1 MNISSQDKASSTRL
15 YFLDNLRTF
24 MIFLVVVYHAGLVYE
39 SSGVGATFWI
49 VDDPSTN
56 NLTGILNL
64 VLEIFIMPTIFF
76 VSGFFTPQSVSSKT
90 AAEFLGSKFK
100 RLIIPWAVAVLTL
113 IPIYKV
119 IFLYSRGLPQEEW
132 TSYFHFSNG
141 SFSQL
146 WLWFL
151 PILFFFNLAYL
162 ALTKARLDMSRL
174 GMKPAVAAVFL
185 VGLAYSFGMRMLDG
199 HGWTKTP
206 VIDFENQRLLIY
218 FLMFLLGSVCY
229 QLKIFESAPARTRLY
244 NIVNWTSWIPICLY
258 IFLIIYTFVK
268 PNDPIISVPLDQFFI
283 RLSYHLSLLAMLY
296 TMVTTFRL
304 YFHKQGAFAMELN
317 RNSYYVYIIHVV
329 VMGGI
334 ALLLLETTIHSL
346 LKFLILVTA
355 TYVAANLLISLVRKI
370 RQVASGPA
378 VA

>member
-1 MNISSQDKASSTRL
+1 MNTSSQDSVNSTRI

-24 MIFLVVVYHAGLVYE
+24 MIFLVVIYHAGLVYE

-76 VSGFFTPQSVSSKT
+76 VSGFFTPQSLSGKAATTFLASK
-90 AAEFLGSKFK
+90 LK
-100 RLIIPWAVAVLTL
+100 RLIIPWAIAVLTL
-113 IPIYKV
+113 VPVYKV
-119 IFLYSRGLPQEEW
+119 IFLYSRGLPQEDW
-132 TSYFHFSNG
+132 TTYFHFSNG

-151 PILFFFNLAYL
+151 PVLFFFNLAYL
-162 ALTKARLDMSRL
+162 TLTKARIDLSRL

-206 VIDFENQRLLIY
+206 IIDFENQRLLIY

-229 QLKIFESAPARTRLY
+229 QLKIFESAPVRTRLY
-244 NIVNWTSWIPICLY
+244 NMVNWTSWIPICLY
-258 IFLIIYTFVK
+258 IFLIIYTFLK
-268 PNDPIISVPLDQFFI
+268 PNDPIISVPVDQFFI

-296 TMVTTFRL
+296 TMVATFRL
-304 YFHKQGAFAMELN
+304 YFRKQGVQARELN

-334 ALLLLETTIHSL
+334 ALLLLGTTIHSL

-355 TYVAANLLISLVRKI
+355 TYVVANALVSLVQRVRQAAFRKAI
-370 RQVASGPA
+370 A
-378 VA
+378 